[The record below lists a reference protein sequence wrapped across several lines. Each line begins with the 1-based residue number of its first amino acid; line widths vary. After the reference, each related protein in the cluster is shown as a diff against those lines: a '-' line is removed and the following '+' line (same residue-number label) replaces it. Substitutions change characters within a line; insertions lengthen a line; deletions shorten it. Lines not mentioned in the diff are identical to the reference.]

1 MNPAASALIS
11 LWQCACLGIP
21 SLPRDVA
28 DRIIMVSSFR
38 TCVLLAVALAPLLVF
53 LRRRTRRSFKL
64 PHKNERILILGASS
78 GIGRTLA
85 HQYAALG
92 VRGVCVVGRR
102 EDKLAEVVAECDAC
116 KGPNTH
122 VFGIAGDIAEAKDM
136 VKLRVQLESR
146 ACYRSSSV
154 SFF

>member
-1 MNPAASALIS
+1 
-11 LWQCACLGIP
+11 
-21 SLPRDVA
+21 
-28 DRIIMVSSFR
+28 MVSSFR

-136 VKLRVQLESR
+136 VKLRAQLESR